1 MSDAAV
7 HASDHAGDHEPH
19 VNYMA
24 KFYWLVGL
32 TTVEVL
38 VAIFVPGGWKLFGLT
53 ALSLWKAAIVLN
65 YFMHLKTENLAL
77 KLAMAFPLVL
87 IFILATLFLLD
98 GYFLG
103 YSATQG

>member
-1 MSDAAV
+1 MTGAPTHDTAP
-7 HASDHAGDHEPH
+7 HGEEHLPH

-32 TTVEVL
+32 TAAEVG
-38 VAIFVPGGWKLFGLT
+38 VAIALEGGARLFLL
-53 ALSLWKAAIVLN
+53 AFLSCWKAAIVLN

-87 IFILATLFLLD
+87 VLILFGLFTLD
-98 GYFLG
+98 GYFLN
-103 YSATQG
+103 YAAF